1 MESNDILS
9 VNDKKK
15 LNALFCSEDG
25 EMFIKTIREMYE
37 NHLSLAQTMYLKLE
51 NPNEQI
57 AVQVN
62 QATGIKEILDFV
74 DTVKREV
81 KERKRKE
88 AESSSEQ

>member
-15 LNALFCSEDG
+15 LNALLVSEEG
-25 EMFIKTIREMYE
+25 EILIKTIREMYE
-37 NHLSLAQTMYLKLE
+37 THLLLAQTIHLKFE

-57 AVQVN
+57 AAEVN

-74 DTVKREV
+74 DAVKREV
-81 KERKRKE
+81 KERKE

>member
-9 VNDKKK
+9 VHDKKQ
-15 LNALFCSEDG
+15 LNALFVSEEG

-81 KERKRKE
+81 KERKE

>member
-9 VNDKKK
+9 VHDKKQ

-51 NPNEQI
+51 KPNEQI

-81 KERKRKE
+81 KERKE